1 MKLDWKL
8 WLIIGLTLAVIL
20 LILLRPQTPTEDNSK
35 KAYQDTIEA
44 LRVER
49 AFNRARIDSVF
60 RASKT
65 NAEQTKQIVAAKN
78 EEISVLKVKASKQ
91 RVVVQP
97 IIDNS
102 PELKAFIATQDS
114 ILRATEAKAD
124 TLQRAFDFQLKVTD
138 SLNVVVI
145 DKQQIEDQMFTEC
158 SKRVDKL
165 EKDKEKERKKKT
177 VWKRIAESAIVV
189 IVVET
194 VIILAGQ

>member
-20 LILLRPQTPTEDNSK
+20 LILLRPQTPTEDNRK
-35 KAYQDTIEA
+35 KPYQDTIEA

-49 AFNRARIDSVF
+49 AFNHARIDSLF